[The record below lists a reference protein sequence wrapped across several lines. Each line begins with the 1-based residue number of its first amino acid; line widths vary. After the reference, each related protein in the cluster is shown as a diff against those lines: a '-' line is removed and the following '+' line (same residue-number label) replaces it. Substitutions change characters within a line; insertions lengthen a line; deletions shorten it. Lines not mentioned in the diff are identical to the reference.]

1 MKTLKLAMIA
11 AILSIAM
18 ISYAGVDPK
27 TNLCKVVK
35 ISLSQAQAN
44 PGLTAA
50 MFDQLDMSFLKLEHP
65 GLYSATVTFNN
76 TVYKIYGKHKAW
88 LRFFRA
94 EPIGIIGIEINH
106 R

>member
-27 TNLCKVVK
+27 PNAKK
-35 ISLSQAQAN
+35 IIKITLTQALQN

-50 MFDQLDMSFLKLEHP
+50 MYDQLDMGFLKLEHP
-65 GLYSATVTFNN
+65 GLYSATVSFNKN
-76 TVYKIYGKHKAW
+76 VYKVYAKHKEW
-88 LRFFRA
+88 VRFFRNK
-94 EPIGIIGIEINH
+94 PIGIVGVNNIH
-106 R
+106 